1 MSRQD
6 DDGTLATRLISAA
19 EVAEVRNPAAAS
31 AVSSSRRCRA
41 LWDQCKLPVCMIAM
55 GLSAF
60 PATETLLLQ
69 SSMFANCFVGRD
81 GSDVFPEYYAEAM
94 LALFLPGLP
103 LMLMQNSLDQRFDL
117 RYGYGWIARRRVLFG
132 HGIQLVCLA
141 LFLLGIH
148 QHGRL
153 SRVAMHALLLGTF
166 FAVGIGCSTVYGT
179 HAQAVSIF
187 SERYHPFFFIGTYS
201 VSFYIAPVNLIVGE
215 LCEDRF
221 KNGTFMAHVGVLPQ
235 PHWPRIFVF
244 YAAGGALNLVG
255 LAAFFVLSGYLDDGR
270 EAFAQKELQLRS
282 NSSDCSDSGDSQL
295 RCKQPRVNM
304 MTHAGGERQTAHDVV
319 ATQLPMKELADLST
333 AGHYEEHKEN
343 RGSGGAQVGQA
354 DKEVAAVSLCRGEQ
368 NGGSPCSTDEDAP
381 CPTDND
387 APLRCPVLDAV
398 WRECTPV
405 GLLMLAILLENLLVT
420 SRQAGRVGG
429 GRVHVCAEPCNF

>member
-1 MSRQD
+1 MHARTRLFDVRVAAVRDAGDCCRAAATAMSRQD
-6 DDGTLATRLISAA
+6 DDGALATGLISAA
-19 EVAEVRNPAAAS
+19 EAAEVRNPAAAS
-31 AVSSSRRCRA
+31 AVSSSRRGRA
-41 LWDQCKLPVCMIAM
+41 LWDQCKLPVCLVAM

-132 HGIQLVCLA
+132 HGIQLICLA

-148 QHGRL
+148 EHGRL

-255 LAAFFVLSGYLDDGR
+255 LAAFFVLSGYLDVGR

-304 MTHAGGERQTAHDVV
+304 MTRAGGERQTAHDVV
-319 ATQLPMKELADLST
+319 ATQQLPMKELADLST
-333 AGHYEEHKEN
+333 AGHYEERKVN
-343 RGSGGAQVGQA
+343 RGSGGAEGGQA

-368 NGGSPCSTDEDAP
+368 NMGGRPARLTRTPRAQLTTTPRCDAP
-381 CPTDND
+381 CWTQCGGS
-387 APLRCPVLDAV
+387 APRLGC
-398 WRECTPV
+398 
-405 GLLMLAILLENLLVT
+405 
-420 SRQAGRVGG
+420 
-429 GRVHVCAEPCNF
+429 